1 MTTMIRTQQVQIKP
15 SHSHYT
21 LLDEFLF
28 ASKNLYNCAVYQFRQ
43 AIFSKTENVSYYTLD
58 KLLRSEYESDYRA
71 MPTAWSAQQVIMLA
85 DKSFKGFNAARKAY
99 NENPSAF
106 TGRPR
111 LPNYLNKTNGR
122 QVISLNCKTIKNGF
136 LQFPKTFNGFTVKLP
151 EHVKDINVVR
161 IISRNQHIVI
171 EIVYDDGKQV
181 ESMPDNGKYAGIDFG
196 LDNLAAIASNT
207 GNAPVLINGK
217 GLKSI
222 NQFWNKRQAHYK
234 AVNDSINGAWY
245 TTKTGK
251 TKRAERS
258 KREDVL
264 LNKRNNRIKTEMHRI
279 SRNIVDTV
287 QKWNCNTLVLGH
299 NKGLKDGINIGTK
312 NNQNFVQ
319 IPMDMLRNMITYK
332 AESIG
337 ITVISTEEA
346 YTSKASFFHNDPLPK
361 YSKDNAVTYTFNGKR
376 EHRGLYVSDK
386 GMINADVNGA
396 LNIIRKVVRDAHS
409 SQRIEGYTNPV
420 SVTV

>member
-1 MTTMIRTQQVQIKP
+1 MIRTQQVLIKP
-15 SHSHYT
+15 SHSHYK

-43 AIFSKTENVSYYTLD
+43 AIFSKTENVNYYTLD

-71 MPTAWSAQQVIMLA
+71 MPTAWAAQQVIMLA
-85 DKSFKGFNAARKAY
+85 DKSFKGFYVARKAY
-99 NENPSAF
+99 NANPSTF
-106 TGRPR
+106 TGEPR
-111 LPNYLNKTNGR
+111 LPKYLHKTTGR
-122 QVISLNCKTIKNGF
+122 QVISLNCKIVKDDF

-161 IISRNQHIVI
+161 IVPRNQHIII
-171 EIVYDDGKQV
+171 EIVYDDGIEV
-181 ESMPDNGKYAGIDFG
+181 EPLPDNGNYAGIDFG
-196 LDNLAAIASNT
+196 MDNLAAIASNT

-234 AVNDSINGAWY
+234 AVNDSANGIWHPA
-245 TTKTGK
+245 KTGK

-258 KREDVL
+258 MREDIL

-279 SRNIVDTV
+279 SRNIVNIV
-287 QKWNCNTLVLGH
+287 LEWGCNTLVLGH
-299 NKGLKDGINIGTK
+299 NKGLKDGINTGTK

-319 IPMDMLRNMITYK
+319 IPMDMLRSMITYK
-332 AESIG
+332 AESVG
-337 ITVISTEEA
+337 ITVISTEES
-346 YTSKASFFHNDPLPK
+346 YTSKASAFHKDPLPK
-361 YSKDNAVTYTFNGKR
+361 YSKDNAITYTFSGKR
-376 EHRGLYVSDK
+376 KHRGLYVSDK

-396 LNIIRKVVRDAHS
+396 LNIIRKVVRDDLFQV
-409 SQRIEGYTNPV
+409 QRIEGYTNPV
-420 SVTV
+420 LVTV